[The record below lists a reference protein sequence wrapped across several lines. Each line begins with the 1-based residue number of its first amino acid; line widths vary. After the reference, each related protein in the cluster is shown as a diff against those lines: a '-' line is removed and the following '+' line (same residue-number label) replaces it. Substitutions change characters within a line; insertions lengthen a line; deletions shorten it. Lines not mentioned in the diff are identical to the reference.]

1 MSELATLEV
10 PVAGMDCAECTQH
23 VRHAI
28 ADLPGVASVDVFL
41 TSEKAVVRLDPAQ
54 VDLPAI
60 RKAVEG
66 AGYSVPEARPAI
78 SADASS
84 AALTR
89 QTRFLFAGL
98 FAAVLFIVIGGEW
111 LGLFETL
118 NALIPLPIGAVI
130 VLIAGFPVFRNV
142 VRATLHKQII
152 SHTLMTLGVIAALVV
167 GQWVTALLVVFFMR
181 VGDAVERFTTERARR
196 AVKNLAALA
205 PQTAR
210 VEQDGAEIELPVA
223 QVRPGDVV
231 IVRPGEQIPVDGEVV
246 SGQATVD
253 QAAITGEGMPVEAG
267 PGSQVY
273 AATYARLGHLRIR
286 ATHVGADTTF
296 GKVIRLVEE
305 AEAHRA
311 DVQRIADRFS
321 AWFLPIVAGIAA
333 LTLIISRD
341 PLATA
346 SVLVVACSC
355 SIALATPIAMLAS
368 IGAGAQRGLLIKG
381 GRYLELLAQADVLL
395 IDKTGTVTLGK
406 PQVIDIDRELRKGR
420 LGEGGMGNRTFSH
433 SPLSLLYLAHTPP
446 PRRVRRALL
455 GASAGG
461 GGAGGCARTWACAG
475 RAVRFHGV
483 AGPGRARHRRRGA
496 RGGRQ
501 SAADRSRETRDRGRR
516 VGSGGMGEH
525 QSADGRRAV
534 EDGERE
540 AQESVLAA
548 RASGRHREG
557 QPCLSQWMG
566 CCWVP
571 SPPPTRYGRRCP
583 PRWPRC
589 AHWVCAASSC

>member
-28 ADLPGVASVDVFL
+28 AGLPGVASVDVFL

-406 PQVIDIDRELRKGR
+406 PQVIDMIASGGKGDW
-420 LGEGGMGNRTFSH
+420 ENGGMGDPHILPLPH
-433 SPLSLLYLAHTPP
+433 SPVLYLTHTPP

-461 GGAGGCARTWACAG
+461 GGAGGCARERGLALAEPSDFTAFPG
-475 RAVRFHGV
+475 LGVRATVDGVRV
-483 AGPGRARHRRRGA
+483 AVGNRRLIEDERREIEERRARNRRRVCGNGKRRGRRRSLSPWMGCWLGAIAAADTLRPGGARRAGRGA
-496 RGGRQ
+496 RIGCAPHR
-501 SAADRSRETRDRGRR
+501 AADRR
-516 VGSGGMGEH
+516 
-525 QSADGRRAV
+525 
-534 EDGERE
+534 
-540 AQESVLAA
+540 
-548 RASGRHREG
+548 
-557 QPCLSQWMG
+557 
-566 CCWVP
+566 
-571 SPPPTRYGRRCP
+571 
-583 PRWPRC
+583 
-589 AHWVCAASSC
+589 

>member
-1 MSELATLEV
+1 MSELAILEV

-28 ADLPGVASVDVFL
+28 AGLPGVVSVDVFL
-41 TSEKAVVRLDPAQ
+41 TSEKAIVRLDPAQ

-60 RKAVEG
+60 RGAVEG
-66 AGYSVPEARPAI
+66 AGYSVPEARPAL

-89 QTRFLFAGL
+89 QTRFLFAGI

-118 NALIPLPIGAVI
+118 TALIPLPIGAVI

-210 VEQDGAEIELPVA
+210 IEQ
-223 QVRPGDVV
+223 
-231 IVRPGEQIPVDGEVV
+231 PGEQIPVDGEVV

-253 QAAITGEGMPVEAG
+253 QAAITGEGLPVEAG
-267 PGSQVY
+267 PGSPVY
-273 AATYARLGHLRIR
+273 AATYARLGHLHIR

-321 AWFLPIVAGIAA
+321 TWFLPIVAVIAA

-346 SVLVVACSC
+346 AVLVVACSC

-406 PQVIDIDRELRKGR
+406 PRVTDI
-420 LGEGGMGNRTFSH
+420 
-433 SPLSLLYLAHTPP
+433 
-446 PRRVRRALL
+446 
-455 GASAGG
+455 
-461 GGAGGCARTWACAG
+461 
-475 RAVRFHGV
+475 
-483 AGPGRARHRRRGA
+483 
-496 RGGRQ
+496 
-501 SAADRSRETRDRGRR
+501 
-516 VGSGGMGEH
+516 
-525 QSADGRRAV
+525 
-534 EDGERE
+534 
-540 AQESVLAA
+540 
-548 RASGRHREG
+548 
-557 QPCLSQWMG
+557 
-566 CCWVP
+566 
-571 SPPPTRYGRRCP
+571 
-583 PRWPRC
+583 
-589 AHWVCAASSC
+589 

>member
-1 MSELATLEV
+1 M
-10 PVAGMDCAECTQH
+10 
-23 VRHAI
+23 
-28 ADLPGVASVDVFL
+28 
-41 TSEKAVVRLDPAQ
+41 
-54 VDLPAI
+54 
-60 RKAVEG
+60 
-66 AGYSVPEARPAI
+66 
-78 SADASS
+78 
-84 AALTR
+84 
-89 QTRFLFAGL
+89 
-98 FAAVLFIVIGGEW
+98 
-111 LGLFETL
+111 
-118 NALIPLPIGAVI
+118 PIGAVI

-167 GQWVTALLVVFFMR
+167 GQWTTALLVVFFIR

-210 VEQDGAEIELPVA
+210 VEQDGAEIELPVG
-223 QVRPGDVV
+223 QVRPGDLV

-267 PGSQVY
+267 PGAQVY

-321 AWFLPIVAGIAA
+321 AWFLPIVATIAA

-368 IGAGAQRGLLIKG
+368 IGS
-381 GRYLELLAQADVLL
+381 GRAARPAHQ
-395 IDKTGTVTLGK
+395 
-406 PQVIDIDRELRKGR
+406 GR
-420 LGEGGMGNRTFSH
+420 
-433 SPLSLLYLAHTPP
+433 PLS
-446 PRRVRRALL
+446 
-455 GASAGG
+455 GA
-461 GGAGGCARTWACAG
+461 
-475 RAVRFHGV
+475 
-483 AGPGRARHRRRGA
+483 AGPGRC
-496 RGGRQ
+496 
-501 SAADRSRETRDRGRR
+501 AADRQNGDSD
-516 VGSGGMGEH
+516 VG
-525 QSADGRRAV
+525 
-534 EDGERE
+534 E
-540 AQESVLAA
+540 AA
-548 RASGRHREG
+548 GD
-557 QPCLSQWMG
+557 
-566 CCWVP
+566 
-571 SPPPTRYGRRCP
+571 
-583 PRWPRC
+583 
-589 AHWVCAASSC
+589 